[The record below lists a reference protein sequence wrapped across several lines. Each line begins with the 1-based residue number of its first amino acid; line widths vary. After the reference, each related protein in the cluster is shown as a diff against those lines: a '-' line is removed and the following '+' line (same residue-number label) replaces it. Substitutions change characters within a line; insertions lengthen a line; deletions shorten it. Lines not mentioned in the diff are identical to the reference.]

1 MTKAMSTFRKPTP
14 PSVLVLEETP
24 FWSAELSRQFVDQ
37 PVSIRMRTRV
47 QDVVPLVATKTTS
60 LLVVGLE
67 IDLPAVLRLLAV
79 LRQQSY
85 SVRTIVLLPA
95 ENLELEWTIRE
106 LGAVEVL
113 LAPVLPDR
121 LSHIVMR
128 YLFHETDQVTD
139 SRNSG

>member
-1 MTKAMSTFRKPTP
+1 MSQVSTTFRKPSP
-14 PSVLVLEETP
+14 PAVLVLEESP
-24 FWSAELSRQFVDQ
+24 FWSAELSRQFIDQ

-47 QDVVPLVATKTTS
+47 QDVVPLLATKTVS

-67 IDLPAVLRLLAV
+67 IDLPSVLRLLAE
-79 LRQQSY
+79 LRQQAQL
-85 SVRTIVLLPA
+85 VRTIVLLPA

-113 LAPVLPDR
+113 PAPVLPGR

-128 YLFHETDQVTD
+128 YLFHKTHQVTD
-139 SRNSG
+139 TRNSG